1 MIVKMGDGKDVVADD
16 KDVSDDGNG
25 NAVDDGKVDD
35 DSYSDLTYLQSALQ
49 IYINCCY
56 DAPIMMTLDMASS
69 LTSVTCWP
77 SRMRR
82 YFGQKWLRGFVK
94 PVDGQI

>member
-1 MIVKMGDGKDVVADD
+1 MMVKMGDGKDVVADD

-35 DSYSDLTYLQSALQ
+35 DSYSDFTYLQSALQ
-49 IYINCCY
+49 ICINC
-56 DAPIMMTLDMASS
+56 DMASL

-82 YFGQKWLRGFVK
+82 YFGQKWFRGFVK
-94 PVDGQI
+94 PVDGPI